1 MSFTIDYLNTE
12 VITGKQYKFAIPKTP
27 EDFIEVN
34 NQKLEILPTDKKNVR
49 AIIINDPDERNGTY
63 NYFIEANEGNRTFTL
78 ESGDYA
84 VFTGTW
90 DTLADIDNFIG
101 ASYGELYQSPEYG
114 IGGTHTIQLLDF
126 DPKKIILKL
135 PAIRK

>member
-114 IGGTHTIQLLDF
+114 IGGTHAIQLLDF